1 MVATN
6 HWHGGRAPWDGV
18 RDPRVV
24 PHTCWAGGCDSRGVS
39 CPVPCAGAA
48 EGPVGS
54 RAHAAVPA
62 RVPAE
67 VLLRVQVFE
76 SGTLAP
82 LAQAALDVFGA
93 RSALAAGTT
102 DQTGS
107 GVLPVPYRLGS
118 WLLVTAARRGYVTAS
133 VPWRVTK
140 LPHPI
145 SHLSPSVPPSPGGA
159 CVYFGLQVCVFWG
172 PPSPPLPLAVYASI
186 SLYLLPERPATLIL
200 YEDLVQILLGSP
212 GEARGWQWVTPPAPP
227 GCCHPPCAPQLSH
240 GDGSG

>member
-140 LPHPI
+140 LP
-145 SHLSPSVPPSPGGA
+145 L
-159 CVYFGLQVCVFWG
+159 
-172 PPSPPLPLAVYASI
+172 YASI